1 MPEEPNIERK
11 SPTNYSGNSQKAK
24 RGDDVPPEQEKRVEK
39 LVSGEITQRKKPLG
53 RKIAET
59 FSGDDAQSVG
69 QYVLFEVIIPATKN
83 LIFDMI
89 REGADRLLFG
99 SSGRGRLSGPGLS
112 RGSGFTNYSKMY
124 TGGGRMD
131 IDRPDGGRK
140 MSASRETPSTE
151 WTEVVIPDRGE
162 AQLILDKL
170 YEIGDEYGVVRV
182 TDLKDALGVTT
193 SYVDNDWGWDDLRGS
208 EIRSV
213 REGFLLRLPKPIPIN
228 R

>member
-1 MPEEPNIERK
+1 MPEEPKNERRDP
-11 SPTNYSGNSQKAK
+11 SNYTGNSQKGK
-24 RGDDVPPEQEKRVEK
+24 RGDDLPPEPERRVEK
-39 LVSGEITQRKKPLG
+39 LVSGEVTQRKKPLR

-99 SSGRGRLSGPGLS
+99 SSGGRGRGIGTGS
-112 RGSGFTNYSKMY
+112 RGGNFMNYSKMY
-124 TGGGRMD
+124 TGGSRPE
-131 IDRPDGGRK
+131 DRPDPRSR
-140 MSASRETPSTE
+140 MSDRETPSTE

-162 AQLILDKL
+162 AQLILDKM
-170 YEIGDEYGVVRV
+170 YEIGDTYGFVRV
-182 TDLKDALGVTT
+182 TDLKDALGVST

-213 REGFLLRLPKPIPIN
+213 REGYLLRLPKPIPV